1 MRRIDNRRR
10 SHQNREQLLRW
21 GLRGSI
27 MPCVPEFR
35 LEEPAIEKFSA
46 ALKEFM
52 RLGSA
57 NANRDPLKDSDDFS
71 IRRRNCCEYKIPI
84 KRAESLFRELS
95 ELGTIIG
102 RALPYFY
109 VVFEGRLSFS
119 PLLEQ
124 YLARD
129 STSSIRPISIRDL
142 IRAIKANLR
151 RNKEGC
157 CLPPNN

>member
-1 MRRIDNRRR
+1 
-10 SHQNREQLLRW
+10 
-21 GLRGSI
+21 
-27 MPCVPEFR
+27 MPCVLEFR
-35 LEEPAIEKFSA
+35 LEWLEEPAIEKFSA

-57 NANRDPLKDSDDFS
+57 NANRDPLKDSNDFS

-119 PLLEQ
+119 P
-124 YLARD
+124 YW
-129 STSSIRPISIRDL
+129 
-142 IRAIKANLR
+142 
-151 RNKEGC
+151 
-157 CLPPNN
+157 NNIWHEIAQVA